1 MPWWFRFDLLS
12 APDRPTLILLLCWR
26 RSRHT
31 WLLQTEGGSL
41 CSRPA
46 ISVGDGV
53 LWQHV
58 LFLAKVSVASWSML
72 RVLDIPGRY
81 LTLEWAAPMLLLPSA
96 LSSDQHVATFNV
108 FIIGWCYL
116 LANLLAILSEL
127 GCWLHHSL
135 VTAWA
140 GVWIHGRHVLFY
152 A

>member
-1 MPWWFRFDLLS
+1 M
-12 APDRPTLILLLCWR
+12 
-26 RSRHT
+26 
-31 WLLQTEGGSL
+31 

-46 ISVGDGV
+46 ISVRDGV

-108 FIIGWCYL
+108 FIIG
-116 LANLLAILSEL
+116 
-127 GCWLHHSL
+127 
-135 VTAWA
+135 
-140 GVWIHGRHVLFY
+140 
-152 A
+152 